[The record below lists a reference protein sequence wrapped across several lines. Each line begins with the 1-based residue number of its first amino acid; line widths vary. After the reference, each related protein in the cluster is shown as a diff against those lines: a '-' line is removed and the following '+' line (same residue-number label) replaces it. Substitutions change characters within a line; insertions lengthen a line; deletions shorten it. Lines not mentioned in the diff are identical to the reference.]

1 MRTDW
6 TDIQLQRLTFSRYS
20 VQQFFCC
27 FRYNTHSIR
36 WAYKTTRGKVVIISA
51 TFFRDSW
58 IEYAMLE
65 REVFDV
71 GAAIDALPCAPTPT
85 KTNKIEANK
94 SLDVLHKY
102 SIEKVIQQFVD
113 LFSNYWLYI
122 KTLLFMS
129 Y

>member
-1 MRTDW
+1 
-6 TDIQLQRLTFSRYS
+6 
-20 VQQFFCC
+20 
-27 FRYNTHSIR
+27 
-36 WAYKTTRGKVVIISA
+36 
-51 TFFRDSW
+51 
-58 IEYAMLE
+58 MLE

-113 LFSNYWLYI
+113 LFSNY
-122 KTLLFMS
+122 
-129 Y
+129 